1 MGISKGLSKIMYE
14 IFEGVM
20 GGAQPIILIYNTFIQ
35 IYYDF
40 MQILHW
46 INKNTMIL
54 HEGLLGIPRD

>member
-1 MGISKGLSKIMYE
+1 MYE
-14 IFEGVM
+14 IFGAVD
-20 GGAQPIILIYNTFIQ
+20 GGSTANNIDLQYYKD

-40 MQILHW
+40 IKILHG

>member
-1 MGISKGLSKIMYE
+1 MYE
-14 IFEGVM
+14 MFEGGM
-20 GGAQPIILIYNTFIQ
+20 GGTQPIILIYNIFIH

-54 HEGLLGIPRD
+54 HEGLLGIPKD